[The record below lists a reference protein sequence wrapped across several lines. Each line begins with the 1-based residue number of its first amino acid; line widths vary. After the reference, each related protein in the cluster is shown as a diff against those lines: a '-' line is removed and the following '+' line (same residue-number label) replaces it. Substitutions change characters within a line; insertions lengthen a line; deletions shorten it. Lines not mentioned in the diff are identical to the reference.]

1 MYSFYFLTSR
11 SERCFQSLS
20 THNVVGKYWSVL
32 LTYSYNIFSLP
43 KTKQMIRSLKY
54 TWIFLW
60 HYASVTFKCRVW
72 TPPKAAATPDLQKKH
87 RGHDPSAAAGF
98 SPAYWTSI
106 RTVCFI
112 KRVKKKNTSSPV
124 CMHYDEDKFRIPRRT
139 EIDDIVIQSVYRG
152 NLTLLLICDDSPPI

>member
-1 MYSFYFLTSR
+1 MKALIFDFHVLFNYSLMYSFYFLTSR

-32 LTYSYNIFSLP
+32 STYSYNVFSLP

-112 KRVKKKNTSSPV
+112 KRVKKKTHHPQYA
-124 CMHYDEDKFRIPRRT
+124 CIMTRI
-139 EIDDIVIQSVYRG
+139 
-152 NLTLLLICDDSPPI
+152 NLEFNAEQK